1 MSSIWYTVTSK
12 TVSSNSMLNN
22 IELRVKRGVKW
33 GVNGVIASPIII
45 SSHPHPTP
53 PPQPPTPWGVRFQFS
68 NLDNIDSM
76 LPYFF
81 DDPVFD
87 VNCFSPVFKFPS
99 PVKSVNCFKLA
110 DDVIKLVDHVID
122 LR

>member
-22 IELRVKRGVKW
+22 IELRVKR
-33 GVNGVIASPIII
+33 
-45 SSHPHPTP
+45 
-53 PPQPPTPWGVRFQFS
+53 
-68 NLDNIDSM
+68 DSM